1 MSTAVFAFGR
11 FNPPT
16 IGHEKLINAVIATN
30 QREGGTAYIYGS
42 HSQDSRKNPLSHSEK
57 MGYLQKMFPRIKKSI
72 QTKAKE
78 RNVLQIAH
86 TLNEKYDKLILVV
99 GSDRVDDFTS
109 LLNSYNG
116 IKSKHGFYEYKEIK
130 VYSAGERDPD
140 ADGASGMSASKMRSA
155 ATKGDFESFI
165 SGASSELTIKEKR
178 NLMNDVR
185 KGLKLDSLRE
195 AMKRRRG
202 YETPVIVEH
211 KDNIETKELSWQGYD
226 TVNLSTCVEAF
237 ELFDEIVN
245 SVGDGTFTSPE
256 KGYLKEALMLTDK
269 CLCISQV
276 PEEEITEEDEVNYIK
291 SSEKAIKLLET
302 VKKRTGIPFEYS
314 FLNDLQVKVA
324 PNAQPRK
331 TFTQFSGEMYGL

>member
-140 ADGASGMSASKMRSA
+140 ADGASGMSGSKMRSA

-202 YETPVIVEH
+202 YEKPVIVEH

-245 SVGDGTFTSPE
+245 SVGDGTFTAPE